1 MQPEQIQKAIDEL
14 WTLTQDAKRP
24 ASEIINEYTRS
35 RRYIGSKDRK
45 SITEGIWTLWRQK
58 PYPEWLKIKI
68 PNFNDEFKAMNNS
81 QAPTILRANGNRE
94 KIMASLKGEEI
105 DCAPTDISPLG
116 IVLEKRTNLTTL
128 NTFKKGMIEVQDEGS
143 QLIGLDTGIQPK
155 ENVLELCAGAGGK
168 SLLFAQMMKDT
179 GRIVASD
186 ISARSLVEL
195 EKRAKR
201 AGVHIIQT
209 TLQIPDEKF
218 DVVVIDAPCSG
229 TGTYRRAPDNVH
241 KLTKEQFAHLIET
254 QKMLLEKALKYV
266 KSNSRICYMTC
277 SLTQDENENQIKEFL
292 SLHNEWQ
299 CVFEKHY
306 TPATTNTDGFYIAI
320 LKKGAV

>member
-1 MQPEQIQKAIDEL
+1 MQSEQIQKAIDEL

-24 ASEIINEYTRS
+24 ASEIINEYTRA

-45 SITEGIWTLWRQK
+45 SITEGVWARWRQK

-68 PNFNDEFKAMNNS
+68 PNFDDEFTAMNTS

-186 ISARSLVEL
+186 ISARSLAEL

-201 AGVHIIQT
+201 ANVHIIQT
-209 TLQIPDEKF
+209 TLQIPNEKF

-292 SLHNEWQ
+292 STHKDWC
-299 CVFEKHY
+299 CVMEKHY
-306 TPATTNTDGFYIAI
+306 TPATTKTDGFYIAV
-320 LKKGAV
+320 LKKGAA